1 MSFNLT
7 HDNLEREIPKM
18 FRSLDIKTTTDFE
31 GFLDYLST
39 NDWKLADLTLRGEGI
54 YKRFIGAGFAYIE
67 GRLEARA
74 SAKDW
79 RK

>member
-1 MSFNLT
+1 MTIN
-7 HDNLEREIPKM
+7 HDNLETELPKM
-18 FRSLDIKTTTDFE
+18 FRSVGIKTTDDFSQ
-31 GFLDYLST
+31 FLDYLSA
-39 NDWKLADLTLRGEGI
+39 NDWRLSDLTLRGEGI
-54 YKRFIGAGFAYIE
+54 YKRFIGAGFAYLE